1 MRHEIRVPD
10 LEDFDAVEVIELLM
24 KPGDS
29 VAVDDSILT
38 IESDKA
44 AMEIPSP
51 VSGKIAEILV
61 RIGEQ
66 VTEGHLL
73 AVVESVEGVGT
84 QLEKTPV
91 ASSETRLSRL
101 LPRHHYKNPNPS
113 PVLRPALLCRR

>member
-61 RIGEQ
+61 SDWGAGYGR
-66 VTEGHLL
+66 TF
-73 AVVESVEGVGT
+73 A
-84 QLEKTPV
+84 
-91 ASSETRLSRL
+91 
-101 LPRHHYKNPNPS
+101 
-113 PVLRPALLCRR
+113 CRG